1 MSYQLCFCQLLIL
14 QIHRKNKVSKI
25 YLVQCIIYKWQL
37 FWKSQDDTLH
47 YFSSYFSTELKQFVK
62 NMLYYKHKL
71 ILLQFYPFSL
81 SLLCQFCANIT
92 NNPLD
97 FHFLLFH
104 LQNVITSI
112 IILLAFGGGSVK
124 AANFPRTVSCLFFTN
139 FCSLFLLL
147 VLYCCCYY

>member
-1 MSYQLCFCQLLIL
+1 MCNVLFTNDSCFGKAKMILYIILSLIFPMHY
-14 QIHRKNKVSKI
+14 HRPKTI
-25 YLVQCIIYKWQL
+25 
-37 FWKSQDDTLH
+37 
-47 YFSSYFSTELKQFVK
+47 VK

-81 SLLCQFCANIT
+81 SLLCQFCANIA

-112 IILLAFGGGSVK
+112 IILLAFGEASVK
-124 AANFPRTVSCLFFTN
+124 AANFPRTISCLFLTN

-147 VLYCCCYY
+147 VLRYCYYYY

>member
-1 MSYQLCFCQLLIL
+1 
-14 QIHRKNKVSKI
+14 
-25 YLVQCIIYKWQL
+25 
-37 FWKSQDDTLH
+37 
-47 YFSSYFSTELKQFVK
+47 
-62 NMLYYKHKL
+62 MLYYKL

-81 SLLCQFCANIT
+81 SLLCQFCVNIT

-124 AANFPRTVSCLFFTN
+124 AAIFPRTVSCLFFTN

-147 VLYCCCYY
+147 VLYCCCYYQLLLLLSYMFLSKIKNNNKPRRLQCVQHTSVSQGKNKMLRRHNLLHPSKDACKVFEKTL